1 MLQKSFIPLTV
12 TILALLQPVALAQTA
27 TYYSDEYQGQPTAS
41 GELFNTWDYTA
52 AHPNLPF
59 GTWVEVTNLNNGS
72 SVTVRINVRCNCG
85 IDLSKAAA
93 VSIDLIDMGV
103 APVSLKILEQ

>member
-1 MLQKSFIPLTV
+1 MLKKYFFPIT
-12 TILALLQPVALAQTA
+12 LALLAIIQPGAWAQTA

-41 GELFNTWDYTA
+41 GELFNTWDLTA

-59 GTWVEVTNLNNGS
+59 GTWVQVTNLNNGS
-72 SVTVRINVRCNCG
+72 SVVVRINDRCNCG

-93 VSIDLIDMGV
+93 QQIDLVYMGV
-103 APVSLKILEQ
+103 APVSLQVVE